1 MSTFAVK
8 STAAP
13 EDHLKGYRRFLL
25 GGQLQINQVLLE
37 PLIFKSCER
46 RALTMLLL
54 SPNSRR
60 TSISLSIFLLEWI
73 IQTGQ
78 IKISHPYKCKLLRS
92 YTYVSS
98 YSSYVHAL
106 RVTGRSHPLSIYM
119 VHNLPVLAIATASQY
134 EPNGVIPIYFYR
146 WNSRWTYENDKLA
159 TVTPASGNHYG
170 MQLWNGQ
177 HGHDKTWSYRN
188 SEW

>member
-1 MSTFAVK
+1 MSTFEVK

-37 PLIFKSCER
+37 PFSKAANVEHSQCSCY
-46 RALTMLLL
+46 
-54 SPNSRR
+54 RR
-60 TSISLSIFLLEWI
+60 TQEGSLFLSIFLLEWI
-73 IQTGQ
+73 IQMGQ

-98 YSSYVHAL
+98 YRSYVHAL
-106 RVTGRSHPLSIYM
+106 RATGRSHPLSIYM

-146 WNSRWTYENDKLA
+146 
-159 TVTPASGNHYG
+159 
-170 MQLWNGQ
+170 
-177 HGHDKTWSYRN
+177 
-188 SEW
+188 